1 MATQSLVVSRD
12 PEILGIINS
21 LMSEIDMAV
30 EVVSELPKAIQS
42 LKNRRYDALI
52 VDCDQDKDGFELL
65 MKLREE
71 EQNQKLLAVGI
82 TSDVAANQA
91 VFDSGATFVLNKP
104 LPVEDARRILK
115 ITNGV
120 ITRAVR
126 RFMRLPVDS
135 LAIVSVDDRQEG
147 IVLNISQKGLAV
159 QTTDQLNVGQ
169 IVYVSFLLPDTF
181 NLIEGAMNVAW
192 VDASGRAGLEFRA
205 LEAREQEML
214 SDWVWERARRK
225 NPSIPMPKNP
235 KRAAL
240 KETLAGQPV
249 LPFTSAA
256 SDASASTAIPAPI
269 AAASLTTSPAKKDV
283 PRSQPII
290 SRELPRATPVIMSRA
305 DMPTM
310 TGIQIPELMKSKA
323 PAAAAV
329 AHVVEGVPHD
339 QNIHI
344 EITPS
349 PVKAVYGKLVGVVVD
364 LTIAA
369 IGVLIFFGLS
379 WIVGNNEWNST
390 FAFVGLCAGL
400 LFWAVYRFIYAFFG
414 VETVGSHAHKRIT
427 QIEEKTIRV
436 N

>member
-1 MATQSLVVSRD
+1 MATQSLIVSRD
-12 PEILGIINS
+12 PEILGLLNA

-42 LKNRRYDALI
+42 LKDRRYDALI

-65 MKLREE
+65 MKVREE
-71 EQNQKLLAVGI
+71 ERNQKLLAVGI

-147 IVLNISQKGLAV
+147 IILNISQKGLAV
-159 QTTDQLNVGQ
+159 QATDPLTVGQ
-169 IVYVSFLLPDTF
+169 MVYVSFLLPDTF
-181 NLIEGAMNVAW
+181 NLIEGAMQVMW
-192 VDASGRAGLEFRA
+192 IDASGRAGLEFRA
-205 LEAREQEML
+205 LEDREQEML

-225 NPSIPMPKNP
+225 NPNIPVPKST

-249 LPFTSAA
+249 LPFINAPATAEAAPSASSSVPAAGVPKHAQIMSRSSLPTMVDLPEVWKPKPATSANGKA
-256 SDASASTAIPAPI
+256 NAASAGVTAIA
-269 AAASLTTSPAKKDV
+269 
-283 PRSQPII
+283 
-290 SRELPRATPVIMSRA
+290 ATPVI
-305 DMPTM
+305 P
-310 TGIQIPELMKSKA
+310 
-323 PAAAAV
+323 
-329 AHVVEGVPHD
+329 GVPQD
-339 QNIHI
+339 QDIHI
-344 EITPS
+344 ELLPS
-349 PVKAVYGKLVGVVVD
+349 PAKAVYATLVGVVVD
-364 LTIAA
+364 VAIAVC
-369 IGVLIFFGLS
+369 GVIIFFGLS
-379 WIVGNNEWNST
+379 WLVGNREWSPT
-390 FAFVGLCAGL
+390 LTVVGLCAGM

-414 VETVGSHAHKRIT
+414 VDTVGSHAHKRIT
-427 QIEEKTIRV
+427 QVEAKTIRV